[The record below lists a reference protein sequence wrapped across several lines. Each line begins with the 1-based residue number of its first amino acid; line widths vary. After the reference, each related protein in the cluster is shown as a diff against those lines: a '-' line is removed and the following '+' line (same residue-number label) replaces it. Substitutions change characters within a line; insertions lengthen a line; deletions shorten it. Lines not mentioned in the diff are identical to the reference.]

1 MAHLAPRHSLLA
13 LPLQVDPARVGP
25 LQLVSPTLVFRPRR
39 VLETQL
45 WRSVA
50 TAGPNGVVTI
60 NATGAANSPQMI
72 QVQISTTTASG
83 PFGSFD
89 TPLNNARGVS
99 AAIAVTGWAL
109 DSIGITKVDI
119 WREPVGPE
127 PPGLKYIGDAI
138 FVPGARPDVAQS
150 FSTYPSANN
159 AGWGYLLLTNF
170 LPNANGARGS
180 GNGMYTVHAL
190 AHNLAGATIHLGA
203 RAITVDNTD
212 ATQPFGNIDTPA
224 QGATVWGNAYVNFGW
239 ALTPMPAMIPT
250 DGTTITINVDGVTV
264 GHPTYDQFRGDIATE
279 FTGFANSNGAI
290 GFAYIDTT
298 KFTNGLHT
306 ISWNVWDNEIR
317 GNGVGSRFFKVL
329 NVASST
335 TSSPA
340 PSSPAEASPLTA
352 NELVELSPKGAFTQ
366 SARRLSPI
374 ADEVLSM
381 EVEEMDLIQ
390 VPLGATSGYMVAN
403 GQRQPLPIGSTLQGG
418 VFYWQLAPVFLG
430 EYDMVFER
438 PGAGPTHLRVVVRPK
453 TYSAGEAQAVR

>member
-1 MAHLAPRHSLLA
+1 
-13 LPLQVDPARVGP
+13 
-25 LQLVSPTLVFRPRR
+25 
-39 VLETQL
+39 
-45 WRSVA
+45 
-50 TAGPNGVVTI
+50 
-60 NATGAANSPQMI
+60 MI

-138 FVPGARPDVAQS
+138 FVPGARPMW
-150 FSTYPSANN
+150 PSRSRPIPPRH

-190 AHNLAGATIHLGA
+190 AHNLAGATVDLGA

-239 ALTPMPAMIPT
+239 GLTPMPAMIPT

-279 FTGFANSNGAI
+279 F
-290 GFAYIDTT
+290 
-298 KFTNGLHT
+298 
-306 ISWNVWDNEIR
+306 
-317 GNGVGSRFFKVL
+317 
-329 NVASST
+329 
-335 TSSPA
+335 
-340 PSSPAEASPLTA
+340 
-352 NELVELSPKGAFTQ
+352 
-366 SARRLSPI
+366 
-374 ADEVLSM
+374 
-381 EVEEMDLIQ
+381 
-390 VPLGATSGYMVAN
+390 
-403 GQRQPLPIGSTLQGG
+403 
-418 VFYWQLAPVFLG
+418 
-430 EYDMVFER
+430 
-438 PGAGPTHLRVVVRPK
+438 RVR
-453 TYSAGEAQAVR
+453 